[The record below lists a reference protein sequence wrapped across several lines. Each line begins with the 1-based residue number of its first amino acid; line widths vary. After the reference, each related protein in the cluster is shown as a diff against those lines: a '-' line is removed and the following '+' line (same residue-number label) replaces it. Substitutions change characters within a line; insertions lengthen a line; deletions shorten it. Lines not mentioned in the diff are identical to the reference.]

1 LLCEY
6 LDLDRSVFEENAI
19 DIKWR
24 ERKAIEKKRNERKE
38 TIE

>member
-6 LDLDRSVFEENAI
+6 LDRSVFEENAI

-24 ERKAIEKKRNERKE
+24 ERERERENGNRKKEK
-38 TIE
+38 

>member
-6 LDLDRSVFEENAI
+6 LDRSVFEENAI

-24 ERKAIEKKRNERKE
+24 EREKGNRKKE
-38 TIE
+38 K